1 MQKCLRLKFKK
12 NMPLKKVLKP
22 EEIERRNKLKQE
34 KPLVYEK
41 IQKFEKMIKSGKSVA
56 IVRVEHSYQCNFSC
70 EHCCITE
77 LRQPG
82 VAPAMMDPVNIKN
95 LADQADAYG
104 LARWVITGGEPLI
117 FSNLEEIVKA
127 IGPERFY
134 ISSDTNGWFL
144 DDEKA
149 RYLKKIGIDKVQI
162 SIDGAFAKV
171 HDGFRR
177 KAGSHERTMKAI
189 DAAKNAGLAVIVQT
203 VATSQRLRSKEFRD
217 FLKLINDKGVSVYV
231 SFGKPVGAWKGEFG
245 SLITKADLKYMKRLE
260 KKYKV
265 FTHLTSSYG
274 IKGSCIAGCGM
285 VSITAGGEVTP
296 CPYMHISM
304 GNVLKEPF
312 EDIMQRT
319 MNNRHFG
326 GRVNVCMMAESDE
339 NGGPGEFL
347 KKYIVGR
354 VYPEE
359 KLPVSHVKVFTEE
372 DYVK

>member
-1 MQKCLRLKFKK
+1 MTKKRILTPEEQKKREGL
-12 NMPLKKVLKP
+12 MALKP
-22 EEIERRNKLKQE
+22 R
-34 KPLVYEK
+34 VYEK
-41 IQKFEKMIKSGKSVA
+41 IQNFEKMVDGGKSVA

-82 VAPAMMDPVNIKN
+82 IKPAMMDPENIKN

-117 FSNLEEIVKA
+117 FENLDEMVKA

-149 RYLKKIGIDKVQI
+149 KHLKEIGIDKVQI
-162 SIDGAFAKV
+162 SIDGVSPAV
-171 HDGFRR
+171 HDEFRR
-177 KAGSHERTMKAI
+177 KIGSHERAMRAI

-203 VATSQRLRSKEFRD
+203 VATSQRLRSKEFKD
-217 FLKLINDKGVSVYV
+217 FLKLINSKGVEVYV

-245 SLITKADLKYMKRLE
+245 GLITKADLEYIKELE

-265 FTHLTSSYG
+265 FTHLTPSYG
-274 IKGSCIAGCGM
+274 NEGSCIAGCGM

-304 GNVLKEPF
+304 GNVLNEPL
-312 EDIMQRT
+312 ETILKRT
-319 MNNRHFG
+319 MSNKHFG
-326 GRVNVCMMAESDE
+326 GRVNVCMMAEAGE

-347 KKYIVGR
+347 EKYIVRR

-359 KLPVSHVKVFTEE
+359 KMPVSHKKVFTKE
-372 DYVK
+372 DYI

>member
-1 MQKCLRLKFKK
+1 MSIKI
-12 NMPLKKVLKP
+12 KP
-22 EEIERRNKLKQE
+22 EEIDKRNKLKQE

-41 IQKFEKMIKSGKSVA
+41 IQKFEKMVEEGKSIA

-82 VAPAMMDPVNIKN
+82 VKPAMMDIKNIKN

-117 FSNLEEIVKA
+117 FKNLEEIVKA

-149 RYLKKIGIDKVQI
+149 KYLKKIGVDKVQI
-162 SIDGAFAKV
+162 SIDGASPAV
-171 HDGFRR
+171 HDEFRR
-177 KAGSHERTMKAI
+177 KMGSHERAMKAI
-189 DAAKNAGLAVIVQT
+189 EAAKKAGLAVIVQT
-203 VATSQRLRSKEFRD
+203 VATSQRLRSKEFKD
-217 FLKLINDKGVSVYV
+217 FLKLINSKGVEVYV

-245 SLITKADLKYMKRLE
+245 GLITKADLIYMKELE
-260 KKYKV
+260 KKYNV
-265 FTHLTSSYG
+265 FTHLTPSYG
-274 IKGSCIAGCGM
+274 MKGSCISGSGM

-304 GNVLKEPF
+304 GNVLEEPLDKIL
-312 EDIMQRT
+312 ERT
-319 MNNRHFG
+319 MKNKYFG
-326 GRVNVCMMAESDE
+326 GRVDVCMMAESDE

-347 KKYIVGR
+347 EKYIVGR
-354 VYPEE
+354 VYPEK
-359 KLPVSHVKVFTEE
+359 KLPVSHKKVFTKE
-372 DYVK
+372 DYVE